1 MNWLIMT
8 MIIIIS
14 ALVGFGFLYLYV
26 KIFVWLI
33 DYYTEHNNGKN

>member
-1 MNWLIMT
+1 MNWLILT

-33 DYYTEHNNGKN
+33 DYYYKEQNDGR